1 VGDRTTVVIELASA
15 ADARDLGAGGVF
27 VPGCALGID
36 ADCALVVRGAGGELS
51 LEARCV
57 FVGNGGAGLQLYRF
71 TPELKAQIL
80 ALLEAPPPPL
90 VEEPTGEDDG
100 DGDDDDDDDDEKRVP
115 RNVHERLR
123 GLTLVQQVK
132 LARTGEQHERIV
144 LERIYGKTVWEPLL
158 HNPRITPPEV
168 ARIARMGTLPR
179 PMLELICGNGAWLQ
193 VPEVRR
199 ALLGNPRLGTDQV
212 IKVLRML
219 PKHELKLASTQT
231 AYPFVVRDQAKKLMR
246 TD

>member
-1 VGDRTTVVIELASA
+1 MGDRATVVLELAESTI
-15 ADARDLGAGGVF
+15 ARDLGAGGVF
-27 VPGCALGID
+27 VPGCSLAID
-36 ADCALVVRGAGGELS
+36 TDCILVVRGVAGELS

-57 FVGNGGAGLQLYRF
+57 FVDGNGGAGLQIYRF
-71 TPELKAQIL
+71 TAELKDQIL
-80 ALLEAPPPPL
+80 ALVTAKPEPAVEAD
-90 VEEPTGEDDG
+90 T
-100 DGDDDDDDDDEKRVP
+100 DDDEGPARSIPK
-115 RNVHERLR
+115 NVHERLR

-179 PMLELICGNGAWLQ
+179 PMLEVICANGAWLQ

-199 ALLGNPRLGTDQV
+199 ALLGNPRLGTDQ
-212 IKVLRML
+212 IIRVLRML
-219 PKHELKLASTQT
+219 PKHELKLASMQT
-231 AYPFVVRDQAKKLMR
+231 AYPYAVRDHAKKLLKI
-246 TD
+246 D